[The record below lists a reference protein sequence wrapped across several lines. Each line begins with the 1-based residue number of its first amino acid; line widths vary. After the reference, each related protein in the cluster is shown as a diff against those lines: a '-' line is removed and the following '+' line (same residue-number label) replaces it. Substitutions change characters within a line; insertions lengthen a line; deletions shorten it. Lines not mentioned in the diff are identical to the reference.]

1 MLKLSSRKYSKN
13 FSLALF
19 FFSLILCGSLIPSR
33 FSVSLTPSL
42 DHRVFYLDRSP
53 DPGQIK
59 KFDYVLFTFSSRF
72 VNGGKPVKAIKQ
84 VACDEGEILKV
95 TGNDYYCNDHEYI
108 GTAKDYSLKGEKL
121 EKFVYNGKVPEGY
134 VFVSGRH
141 RDSFDSRYYGFMR
154 KRDIK
159 AIAYP
164 LW

>member
-1 MLKLSSRKYSKN
+1 MLKLSGLKDSKN
-13 FSLALF
+13 LKLFLF
-19 FFSLILCGSLIPSR
+19 FFSLISCGSLIPSR

-53 DPGQIK
+53 DLCDIK
-59 KFDYVLFTFSSRF
+59 KYDYVLFTLSSRHI
-72 VNGGKPVKAIKQ
+72 NDGKPVKAIKQ

-95 TGNDYYCNDHEYI
+95 TGNDYFCNDNEYI
-108 GTAKDYSLKGEKL
+108 GKAKDYSLKGEKL
-121 EKFVYNGKVPEGY
+121 EKFLYNGKIPEGY

-141 RDSFDSRYYGFMR
+141 KDSFDSRYYGFM
-154 KRDIK
+154 KKKDIT